1 MCTLLRQ
8 YYESLILG
16 GMLYSLCSDV
26 IHPNNE
32 ADDLIPNPN
41 PHPFEMPGALRNFL
55 CSHGSSKDDSFCVLK

>member
-1 MCTLLRQ
+1 MCTLVRQ

-32 ADDLIPNPN
+32 ADDLIPNVQPT
-41 PHPFEMPGALRNFL
+41 
-55 CSHGSSKDDSFCVLK
+55 SFRDAWRPP